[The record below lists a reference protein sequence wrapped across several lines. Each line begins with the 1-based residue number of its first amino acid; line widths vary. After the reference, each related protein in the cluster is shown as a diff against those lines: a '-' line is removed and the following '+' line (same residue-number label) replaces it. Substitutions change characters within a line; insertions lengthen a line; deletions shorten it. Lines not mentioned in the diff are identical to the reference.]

1 MSPRHGRRRGWRLA
15 LATAAAVAVD
25 LGPAIGRLE
34 RQCHSVDRRRQP
46 DGVRQPGQ
54 QHPAEARRLRH
65 QGRPVGPHG
74 QVPADRGRQSGR
86 RRASVPQLGGARLQG
101 LGRLRGRRHEGSGLR
116 RDVAGVQVP
125 LLQLRR
131 DPGDAR
137 GVADTA
143 FVRARHGVQPRTGRR
158 FDDREAPTRGRH
170 RRARDAHPQLG
181 QRLRS
186 LRLRRVRRR
195 ATSP

>member
-15 LATAAAVAVD
+15 LATAAAVAVTGG
-25 LGPAIGRLE
+25 LPPGRFE
-34 RQCHSVDRRRQP
+34 RQCRSSDRRRQP
-46 DGVRQPGQ
+46 DGMRPPGQ

-65 QGRPVGPHG
+65 QGRPLGPHG

-86 RRASVPQLGGARLQG
+86 RRPPVPQLGGARLQG
-101 LGRLRGRRHEGSGLR
+101 LGRLRGRRHESSGLR

-131 DPGDAR
+131 DPGDAG
-137 GVADTA
+137 GVADAA
-143 FVRARHGVQPRTGRR
+143 FVRARHGLQPWTGRR

-170 RRARDAHPQLG
+170 RRARDADAQLG
-181 QRLRS
+181 QRLRRPPTS
-186 LRLRRVRRR
+186 PGSSR